1 MAYKIEWIGKGIIT
15 KWSGSTGSREILQF
29 LKEIHSAP
37 GFEKIRFSIH
47 DYLHCEEI
55 SFDSREMDIVAGLDS
70 AGSRTNTNCQ
80 VAIVG
85 QQSVIAKMI
94 EAYKR
99 LGLNTYEHE
108 LFEDINEALQWAE
121 SIEKIPASLS

>member
-15 KWSGSTGSREILQF
+15 KWLGSTGSQEILQF

-37 GFEKIRFSIH
+37 RFEEIRFSIH

-55 SFDSREMDIVAGLDS
+55 SFDSREMDIVAVLDT
-70 AGSRTNTNCQ
+70 AGARTNTDCQ

-85 QQSVIAKMI
+85 QQPVIAKMI

-121 SIEKIPASLS
+121 NIEKIPASLS

>member
-15 KWSGSTGSREILQF
+15 KWSGSTGSQEILQF

-37 GFEKIRFSIH
+37 RFEEIKFSVH

-55 SFDSREMDIVAGLDS
+55 SFDSREMDIVAVLDN
-70 AGSRTNTNCQ
+70 AGARTNTDCR

-85 QQSVIAKMI
+85 QQPVIAEMI

-121 SIEKIPASLS
+121 SIEKIPAS